1 MSIYEVNGKPSKEK
15 IEKYN
20 EDRYTFFR
28 FQNKDWKM
36 GNKSWGMIYSS
47 EEEARECYEDDGFEC
62 EDDAILDG
70 KSACGNAEDLMNFC
84 NCFDSNYRVLVIN
97 GSCVGEGHDGEDVVD
112 VDDVLEVWDSDEFI
126 DFMNENY

>member
-1 MSIYEVNGKPSKEK
+1 MSIYNVNGKPSKEK

-28 FQNKDWKM
+28 FQNKDWEM

-47 EEEARECYEDDGFEC
+47 EEEAREHYEDDGFES
-62 EDDAILDG
+62 EADAILDG
-70 KSACGNAEDLMNFC
+70 KSACSNAEDLMNFC
-84 NCFDSNYRVLVIN
+84 SCFDSNYRVLVIN

-112 VDDVLEVWDSDEFI
+112 VDEIVEVWDSDEFI
-126 DFMNENY
+126 GFMNENY

>member
-1 MSIYEVNGKPSKEK
+1 MSIYEVNGKPSLEK
-15 IEKYN
+15 IFQYN
-20 EDRYTFFR
+20 EDRFAFFR
-28 FQNKDWKM
+28 FQNKDWEM

-70 KSACGNAEDLMNFC
+70 KSACSTAEELMNFC
-84 NCFDSNYRVLVIN
+84 SCFDSNYRVLVIT
-97 GSCVGEGHDGEDVVD
+97 GTSVGEGHDGEDVVD

-126 DFMNENY
+126 NFMNENY